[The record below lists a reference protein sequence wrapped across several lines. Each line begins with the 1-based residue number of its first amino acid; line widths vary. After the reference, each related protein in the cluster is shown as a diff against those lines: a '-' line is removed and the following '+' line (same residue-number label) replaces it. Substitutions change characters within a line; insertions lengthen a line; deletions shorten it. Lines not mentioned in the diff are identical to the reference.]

1 VPTLSSNRISMR
13 RGGRR
18 GDIKMTN
25 HGWGDDGGDDGTGD
39 ASVTT
44 ATTNDY
50 HTYNNATTFI
60 KKHIICLIFCN

>member
-1 VPTLSSNRISMR
+1 
-13 RGGRR
+13 
-18 GDIKMTN
+18 MTN